1 MQLTITEAAKNK
13 LANYLSSDKKIL
25 LSLDDGVGPFS
36 GVGVCSLD
44 TAFQLILVD
53 RNLPI
58 PDYDETIATE
68 LGTVYYKGYSKQYL
82 GDNMKLDF
90 KPNFQTL
97 PLSSDGEIIDSNVV
111 ILDLSKQQ
119 ISSNS

>member
-1 MQLTITEAAKNK
+1 MKLAISQAAQNK
-13 LANYLSSDKKIL
+13 LAHYLDGHKKIL

-53 RNLPI
+53 QSLPV
-58 PDYDETIATE
+58 PDYDKTIQTDI
-68 LGTVYYKGYSKQYL
+68 GIVYYKGYSKQYL

-111 ILDLSKQQ
+111 VLDLSKQQ
-119 ISSNS
+119 V